1 MTPLKFRM
9 RETSLFCA
17 MVAMIAGMPAQAN
30 AAGPDIVI
38 TEQDNGK
45 DVTLHGDQRLIIK
58 LSAQPSTGYGWSALM
73 TPDSFLAFATQPAP
87 APHPK
92 AQDRIAPPMVGGQSE
107 QVFGFRA
114 AHFTET
120 SSEWF
125 LLIFCGPAQCD
136 LKDAKIFKI
145 GVKTQKN

>member
-1 MTPLKFRM
+1 MTLLKFRM

-17 MVAMIAGMPAQAN
+17 MVAMIAGIPAQAN

-58 LSAQPSTGYGWSALM
+58 LPSQPSTGYSWSALM
-73 TPDSFLAFATQPAP
+73 TPDSFLAFTTEPAP
-87 APHPK
+87 APKPK
-92 AQDRIAPPMVGGQSE
+92 TQDRMAPPMLGGQSE
-107 QVFGFRA
+107 QVFAFHA
-114 AHFTET
+114 AHFTGT

-125 LLIFCGPAQCD
+125 LLVFCGPAQCD

>member
-17 MVAMIAGMPAQAN
+17 MVAMIAGIPAQAN

-58 LSAQPSTGYGWSALM
+58 LSAQPST
-73 TPDSFLAFATQPAP
+73 ATAG
-87 APHPK
+87 
-92 AQDRIAPPMVGGQSE
+92 R
-107 QVFGFRA
+107 R
-114 AHFTET
+114 
-120 SSEWF
+120 
-125 LLIFCGPAQCD
+125 
-136 LKDAKIFKI
+136 
-145 GVKTQKN
+145 

>member
-1 MTPLKFRM
+1 M
-9 RETSLFCA
+9 RETSLSS
-17 MVAMIAGMPAQAN
+17 MVAMIPVQAR
-30 AAGPDIVI
+30 AAEPDVVV

-58 LSAQPSTGYGWSALM
+58 LSSQPSTGYGWSALM
-73 TPDSFLAFATQPAP
+73 TPDSFLAFTTPPAP
-87 APHPK
+87 APAPQPK
-92 AQDRIAPPMVGGQSE
+92 TQDRMAPPMLGGKSE
-107 QVFGFRA
+107 QVFAFRA

-125 LLIFCGPAQCD
+125 LLIFCDPAQCD